1 MPAPAL
7 PVNPAVI
14 SQRVASN
21 PAAPNLAATLIFLTY
36 DQQDYVREALQ
47 AALAQRGPPIEIL
60 ISDDASSDA
69 TWDVITATLAGYGGP
84 HQIQLNR
91 NPTNLGVTAHI
102 NLCATLARHN
112 ILIAAA
118 GDDVSEPDRVQKIC
132 AVFAGGNPLL
142 VHSRVTPFPTP
153 PPGAARPYEAAG
165 LLRGLPL
172 VRLALSQGL
181 YIGATGAWHRDIF
194 RQFGPLPERDC
205 YEDLILGFRAA
216 LGNRVAFIDA
226 PLVRYRI
233 NVGISAQ
240 ITMPLQGE
248 AWRAVR
254 LKVLRRNRVVQEQ
267 RLRDARC
274 FGLPEVSPV
283 IRALQRDLVAQEMRT
298 AFHTLSAGRYLR
310 QFAHRP
316 LLALRISLSERRRL
330 RRAARGA
337 D

>member
-1 MPAPAL
+1 MPL
-7 PVNPAVI
+7 PPL
-14 SQRVASN
+14 
-21 PAAPNLAATLIFLTY
+21 PMDKAAAGVPPAATLIFLTY
-36 DQQDYVREALQ
+36 NQQNYVREALL
-47 AALAQRGPPIEIL
+47 AALAQQGPPVEIL

-69 TWDVITATLAGYGGP
+69 TWDVILATIAGYPGP
-84 HQIQLNR
+84 HQIRLNR
-91 NPTNLGVTAHI
+91 NSANLGVTAHI
-102 NLCATLARHN
+102 NLCATLASSD

-118 GDDVSEPDRVQKIC
+118 GDDVSEPDRVQKVC
-132 AVFAGGNPLL
+132 AAFASGNPLL
-142 VHSRVTPFPTP
+142 VHSRVTPFPAP
-153 PPGAARPYEAAG
+153 PPGSAQPYEAAG

-172 VRLALSQGL
+172 ARLALSQGL

-194 RQFGPLPERDC
+194 RQFGPLPDRDC

-254 LKVLRRNRVVQEQ
+254 LQGLRRNRVVQEQ

-274 FGLPEVSPV
+274 FGLPESSPV
-283 IRALQRDLVAQEMRT
+283 IRALQRDLVAQEIRT

-310 QFAHRP
+310 QFAQRP
-316 LLALRISLSERRRL
+316 LLALRIRLSERKRL
-330 RRAARGA
+330 RRAAKGA
-337 D
+337 E